1 MSKRAM
7 IPQYTLADVGCYV
20 DGAKGIHVLDG
31 VVEIAEA
38 HGMDELSCWCNS
50 GFYGKIAHG
59 AGHSWSDC
67 EFSDDIEND
76 CDLFMNDTFA
86 VEGAYWG
93 RNDNGD
99 WGLWAID
106 DE

>member
-20 DGAKGIHVLDG
+20 DGARGIYVVDR

-38 HGMDELSCWCNS
+38 HGMDMLKCDCDSCDVAPEH
-50 GFYGKIAHG
+50 FT
-59 AGHSWSDC
+59 WSAC
-67 EFSDDIEND
+67 EFSGEVEDD
-76 CDLFMNDTFA
+76 CGLFMNDTFPA
-86 VEGAYWG
+86 EGACWG

-99 WGLWAID
+99 WGLWTI
-106 DE
+106 EEEGQ

>member
-20 DGAKGIHVLDG
+20 DGARGIYAIDRII
-31 VVEIAEA
+31 EIATA
-38 HGMDELSCWCNS
+38 HGMAEVECACGSCVQ
-50 GFYGKIAHG
+50 GQHE
-59 AGHSWSDC
+59 WSIGCSEVED
-67 EFSDDIEND
+67 D

-86 VEGAYWG
+86 AEGACWG